1 MDTPAGQF
9 GEHRSDGE
17 RALVVDGLARL
28 HRAGPGA
35 ARVAEPEVPHRAF
48 LERSLSELDRPWT
61 TGPYGERVRARLCEC
76 APLVRGLLARF
87 DRLRDDVRATGAPL
101 VLTHGEPHPGNV
113 VFSDGR
119 IQLIDWDTV
128 ALALPERDLWMLDTP
143 EERERYASASGRA
156 VDGAAI
162 DLYQL
167 RWKLDD
173 IASFVHLLGSAHT
186 ENADAAQAWIWA
198 KGSLEADR
206 VWPYADP
213 SR

>member
-1 MDTPAGQF
+1 
-9 GEHRSDGE
+9 
-17 RALVVDGLARL
+17 RAP
-28 HRAGPGA
+28 PGA
-35 ARVAEPEVPHRAF
+35 ASVAEPEVPHRAH
-48 LERSLSELDRPWT
+48 LERALSELDRPWT
-61 TGPYGERVRARLCEC
+61 SGPYAERVRERLREY
-76 APLVRGLLARF
+76 APLVRDLLARF
-87 DRLRDDVRATGAPL
+87 DRLRDEVDATAAPL

-128 ALALPERDLWMLDTP
+128 AVALPERDLWMLDTLD
-143 EERERYASASGRA
+143 ERERYASASGRP

-173 IASFVHLLGSAHT
+173 IASFVHLLRSEHT
-186 ENADAAQAWIWA
+186 ENADTARAWMWA
-198 KGSLEADR
+198 EGSLDANR

-213 SR
+213 AHSPL